1 MERWAGG
8 GCAIARS
15 GHSMAQQPLVG
26 KASVAVTAS
35 TVPDVPTDDWTTVGL
50 TPGPAVI
57 VTPATAPDTAS
68 VNAEAP
74 IAVWMVAALMLSI
87 EEVTDEAPLGG
98 KASVAV
104 TASTVPAWDLQ
115 DLATPS
121 RLEIPA
127 RDLQGLIAPPAED
140 GITAWDLQGLA
151 TPSREEI
158 PARDLQGL
166 AAPPVQQGI
175 PDLQGLTELYKQ
187 RVQTR
192 DLQGLAV
199 RITRLIPPD
208 LQGLTGRS
216 VAREC
221 RRVLG
226 AAQTYRTAV
235 FLEKEN
241 HRQESNPKRAIV
253 LRVWSLEFSENQ
265 GAIHRDKFS

>member
-50 TPGPAVI
+50 TPGPVVI

-121 RLEIPA
+121 RL
-127 RDLQGLIAPPAED
+127 
-140 GITAWDLQGLA
+140 
-151 TPSREEI
+151 EI

-235 FLEKEN
+235 FLEKEK
-241 HRQESNPKRAIV
+241 HRQESNPKRATV
-253 LRVWSLEFSENQ
+253 LRHFLRKPRGNTQ
-265 GAIHRDKFS
+265 GQI